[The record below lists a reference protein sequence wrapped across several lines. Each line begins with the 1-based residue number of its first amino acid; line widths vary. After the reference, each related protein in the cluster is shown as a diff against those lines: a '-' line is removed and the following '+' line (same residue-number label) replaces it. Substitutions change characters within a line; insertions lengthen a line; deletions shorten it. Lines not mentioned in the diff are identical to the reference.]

1 MPERLTWDRQQETT
15 VGELLKERSEAEE
28 KEKAQT
34 KKWKKRRVNISKEL
48 TISLILRKLLSCCL
62 GDRCDRDP

>member
-28 KEKAQT
+28 KEKAKA
-34 KKWKKRRVNISKEL
+34 KKMEKRIVNISKEL
-48 TISLILRKLLSCCL
+48 TISLILRKLSKLLSW
-62 GDRCDRDP
+62 GQM